1 MDMAEVAQMASD
13 ALSSA
18 KSAHHRI
25 DGLEADIKDIRGLT
39 AAMARVDQKVDGLDT
54 DVKEIK
60 ADVKAISSRPGKWWD
75 KLVAATIG
83 AIGAG
88 IAAAILALIFK

>member
-1 MDMAEVAQMASD
+1 MQDVAQE
-13 ALSSA
+13 ALDSA

-25 DGLEADIKDIRGLT
+25 DGLETEVKDIRGLT
-39 AAMARVDQKVDGLDT
+39 AAMSRMDEKVDGLDT

-60 ADVKAISSRPGKWWD
+60 SDVKAITSRPGKWWD
-75 KLVAATIG
+75 KLAAGIVG

-88 IAAAILALIFK
+88 VAAAILALIIK